1 MKNKFSV
8 AEIVKNIKGRD
19 KDNLYLIYKVECDKI
34 YLVNGDTKLIENPK
48 VKNDKHLESMGIVVE
63 NLKDKIQNNKT
74 IYDAEIYSAL
84 RKFKQNLKGE

>member
-1 MKNKFSV
+1 MKKNFSV
-8 AEIVKNIKGRD
+8 AEIVKSIKGRD

-34 YLVNGDTKLIENPK
+34 YLVNGDTKLINNPK
-48 VKNDKHLESMGIVVE
+48 IKNDKHLITMGVVQT
-63 NLKDKIQNNKT
+63 NLKDKIENKKT